1 MKVYVSSIT
10 GFPEAM
16 ESMYMS
22 KRTWTPELMKEIHD
36 VCHAVEFHNASEE
49 QTTKF
54 NEMLGKVLKIG
65 RRHITLLR
73 FIDIAMT
80 VEGQHY
86 AGVADIDSHSMR
98 FNNRIIRSSTRLADF
113 AQDEFSNYYRDK
125 VMSAEAMA
133 EVLGVVFPD
142 EITVEN
148 NKWIKSPGGYIKAGY
163 EADRDVKRG
172 LYPLGIPSNFVAK
185 INLTEWAHVFRM
197 RNMDGGANPEV
208 KEWAESVMEQ
218 TTKKYPQIT
227 RDYVLSIEN

>member
-1 MKVYVSSIT
+1 MKVYVNSIT

-22 KRTWTPELMKEIHD
+22 KRTWTPKLMKEIHD
-36 VCHAVEFHNASEE
+36 ICHAVESHNASEE
-49 QTTKF
+49 QTVKF

-113 AQDEFSNYYRDK
+113 TQDEFSNYYRDK
-125 VMSAEAMA
+125 VMSTEAMA

-148 NKWIKSPGGYIKAGY
+148 DKWLKSPGGYIKAGY

-185 INLTEWAHVFRM
+185 INLTEWSHVFRM

-218 TTKKYPQIT
+218 ITKKYPQIT